1 MNSQFLWLY
10 EKKQR
15 IINMSRLYKK
25 PTITKKK
32 SILFSL
38 NIHMQFLFL
47 QFIVQYARRSFNI
60 VIANI
65 TKTTIVLFKIY
76 DIVG

>member
-1 MNSQFLWLY
+1 M
-10 EKKQR
+10 KKKR
-15 IINMSRLYKK
+15 IINTPRLYKK
-25 PTITKKK
+25 PAITKKI

-47 QFIVQYARRSFNI
+47 QFIVWYASRSFNI

-76 DIVG
+76 DMVG